1 MGKEDHLLKKSQFSL
16 AVFLLCI
23 LLSSTVPRAE
33 VTSLEGTVWMYE
45 HESGARHYIA
55 FYGQYHYLNSSGF
68 GQDVP
73 DTLWL
78 RSTSPYVANNKPDGS
93 THYRAKHISSGA
105 WAINWGNCDITT
117 EQATFSAFG
126 MLYNFFVYNRNEP
139 YLLIATDWSPPQLYT
154 SSQKISPAFIEM
166 VFPSIFGSGY

>member
-1 MGKEDHLLKKSQFSL
+1 LLKKSQFSFI
-16 AVFLLCI
+16 VFVVCL
-23 LLSSTVPRAE
+23 LLSTTISRAG

-45 HESGARHYIA
+45 HESGLRHYIA

-68 GQDVP
+68 EQDLP
-73 DTLWL
+73 ETLWL
-78 RSTSPYVANNKPDGS
+78 RSTSPYVATNKPDGS

-105 WAINWGNCDITT
+105 WAINWGDCDITT
-117 EQATFSAFG
+117 EQASFSAFG

-154 SSQKISPAFIEM
+154 SSETINPAFIEM
-166 VFPSIFGSGY
+166 VFPSIFGSGF